1 MVQFSGST
9 PIVQL
14 VWDWVVWINAIR
26 NLVILFS
33 EAVDQYT
40 TKYPMCE
47 SSESCEPFEPAE
59 FIRDPRLESEGVQAC
74 IDRVSEKLAG
84 AIKDGLERGF
94 DGIRD
99 LNETVQA
106 LWMENKGALPGE
118 FVAEVEKHFQTAS
131 EVFDAA
137 SEELDDVK
145 EWVDQNPEKL
155 EASIKLFLLLLV
167 GFEDTTVLV
176 DYLGKNP
183 EVLGK
188 IFESLA

>member
-1 MVQFSGST
+1 V
-9 PIVQL
+9 IVQL
-14 VWDWVVWINAIR
+14 VWDWVGWINAIR

-33 EAVDQYT
+33 EAADQYT
-40 TKYPMCE
+40 TKHPMYE
-47 SSESCEPFEPAE
+47 SSESYEPFEPAE

-74 IDRVSEKLAG
+74 IDRVSEKLAD

-94 DGIRD
+94 EGIHN
-99 LNETVQA
+99 LNQTVQE
-106 LWMENKGALPGE
+106 LWMENKGALPSE
-118 FVAEVEKHFQTAS
+118 FVAEVEKHFKTTS
-131 EVFDAA
+131 EVFDVA
-137 SEELDDVK
+137 SEVLGDVK
-145 EWVDQNPEKL
+145 EWANQNPEKL

-167 GFEDTTVLV
+167 GFEDPTVLV